1 MKDEMLILVKRLGE
15 EGAALAYAVP
25 EASYDAF
32 LKAVDAA
39 AREAGAEPV
48 EEVSLEDGAPFTECE
63 LNRAWLDEGGF
74 VVGEAEAILG
84 DGSEESS
91 L

>member
-1 MKDEMLILVKRLGE
+1 MSEKLVLVKRLGE
-15 EGAALAYAVP
+15 NGSALAYAVP

-39 AREAGAEPV
+39 ACEAGAVPV
-48 EEVSLEDGAPFTECE
+48 EEVPLAEGALFTECE
-63 LNRAWLDEGGF
+63 LNRTWLDEGGL

-84 DGSEESS
+84 GDPGS
-91 L
+91 LGR